1 MTPQRK
7 TSPGQTRPRRTKRAG
22 HGPAINAITYATA
35 DELLIAASGIAL
47 QSILIVTRDEAGV
60 LRVWHMPDD
69 LLENLRLAE
78 YARGEL
84 SVCMLC
90 EKHGA

>member
-1 MTPQRK
+1 MKAPRK
-7 TSPGQTRPRRTKRAG
+7 TSPGSTSTVPTSRAG
-22 HGPAINAITYATA
+22 DEQAARALKHFNADA
-35 DELLIAASGIAL
+35 LLIAASGLTL

-60 LRVWHMPDD
+60 LRVWHTPDNP
-69 LLENLRLAE
+69 LENLRLAE

-84 SVCMLC
+84 SVSMLC